1 MHDPDPDADRPAS
14 DQRTAARLRP
24 LIRPTVRL
32 FVAPHYRP
40 GTAVLRDLS
49 VSGAGLLVRQE
60 VLEGA
65 VLLVQLSGGGTATR
79 TQLARVVR
87 RTRLGAGWLLGCVW
101 LCPLGEDEL
110 GDGLREL
117 G

>member
-1 MHDPDPDADRPAS
+1 MNDSAAHDPAPQE
-14 DQRTAARLRP
+14 QRAAPRLRP
-24 LIRPTVRL
+24 VLRPTVRL

-40 GTAVLRDLS
+40 GTAVLFDLS

-60 VLEGA
+60 VPEAA
-65 VLLVQLSGGGTATR
+65 VLLVQLRGGRGSTR
-79 TQLARVVR
+79 TQLGRVVR
-87 RTRLGAGWLLGCVW
+87 RARLKAGAWLLGCQW
-101 LCPLGEDEL
+101 LCPLGEHEL

>member
-1 MHDPDPDADRPAS
+1 MHEPAPDPDQAAR

-32 FVAPHYRP
+32 FVAPDYRP

-60 VLEGA
+60 VPEGA
-65 VLLVQLSGGGTATR
+65 VLLVQLRGEGGATR

-87 RTRLGAGWLLGCVW
+87 RARLGGNWLLGCVW
-101 LCPLGEDEL
+101 LCPLGEEEL
-110 GDGLREL
+110 GDGLRDL